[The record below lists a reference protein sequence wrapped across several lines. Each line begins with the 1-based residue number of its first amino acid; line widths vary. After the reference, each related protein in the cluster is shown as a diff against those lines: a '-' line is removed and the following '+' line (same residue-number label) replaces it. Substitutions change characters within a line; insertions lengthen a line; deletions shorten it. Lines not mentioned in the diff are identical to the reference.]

1 MNTIPLACATM
12 LALLLAACSG
22 SDTAWKGSNIEGVM
36 PDLEFELTSDT
47 GETVTEQD
55 YVGKASLVFFGFMN
69 CPDICPGT
77 LQGLSTAIEA
87 LPAAEQDDIQV
98 LFVSVDPAR
107 DTPEQ
112 LQEYTE
118 FFGPQFS
125 GLTGTESQLSDLVK
139 RMRATYGYG
148 EPDASGNYAVS
159 HSSAIYG
166 FDSQGNAQVLMK
178 SNQPISD
185 FSHDIELLLQ
195 GS

>member
-1 MNTIPLACATM
+1 M
-12 LALLLAACSG
+12 S
-22 SDTAWKGSNIEGVM
+22 
-36 PDLEFELTSDT
+36 
-47 GETVTEQD
+47 
-55 YVGKASLVFFGFMN
+55 KAI
-69 CPDICPGT
+69 D
-77 LQGLSTAIEA
+77 A

-98 LFVSVDPAR
+98 LFVSVDPER
-107 DTPEQ
+107 DTPEE
-112 LQEYTE
+112 LKEYTE

-148 EPDASGNYAVS
+148 EPDASGQYAVS

-185 FSHDIELLLQ
+185 FTDDIEMLLQ
-195 GS
+195 QS

>member
-1 MNTIPLACATM
+1 MNTIPLACVAT
-12 LALLLAACSG
+12 LTLLLAACSG
-22 SDTAWKGSNIEGVM
+22 GDTAWQGSNIEGVM
-36 PDLEFELTSDT
+36 PDLEFELTSDA
-47 GETVTEQD
+47 GETVTEQA
-55 YVGKASLVFFGFMN
+55 YLGKASLVFFGFMN

-77 LQGLSTAIEA
+77 LQGLSSAIDA
-87 LPAAEQDDIQV
+87 LPAARQDDVQV
-98 LFVSVDPAR
+98 LFISVDPGR

-112 LQEYTE
+112 LKEYTE

-148 EPDASGNYAVS
+148 EPDASGQYDVS

-166 FDSQGNAQVLMK
+166 YDSQGNAQVLMK
-178 SNQPISD
+178 SDQPISD

>member
-1 MNTIPLACATM
+1 
-12 LALLLAACSG
+12 
-22 SDTAWKGSNIEGVM
+22 M

-47 GETVTEQD
+47 GETVTEQN
-55 YVGKASLVFFGFMN
+55 YQGKASLVFFGFMN

-87 LPAAEQDDIQV
+87 LPAARQDDVQV

-112 LQEYTE
+112 LKEYTE
-118 FFGPQFS
+118 FFGPQFT
-125 GLTGTESQLSDLVK
+125 GLTGTESQLSELVK

-148 EPDASGNYAVS
+148 EPDASGHYAVS

-185 FSHDIELLLQ
+185 FTDDIEMLLQ
-195 GS
+195 QS